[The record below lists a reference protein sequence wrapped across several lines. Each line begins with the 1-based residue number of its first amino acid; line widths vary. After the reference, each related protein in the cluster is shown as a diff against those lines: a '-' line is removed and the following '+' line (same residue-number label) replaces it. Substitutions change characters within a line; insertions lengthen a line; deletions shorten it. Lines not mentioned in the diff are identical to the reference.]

1 MSRPVRVVV
10 ILAAL
15 IALGALAC
23 FAIPGLILYT
33 LRNLD

>member
-1 MSRPVRVVV
+1 MSLPVRVVV

-23 FAIPGLILYT
+23 FAIPGLIPYT